1 VPAPLGASMSQ
12 GTSGLRAPNHSDA
25 PARRSGMT
33 DAITRMLLRGRKG
46 KDPRKNVVRGDS
58 ANDGMLGAAGGP

>member
-1 VPAPLGASMSQ
+1 MPAPLGASMPQ
-12 GTSGLRAPNHSDA
+12 GTSGVKSPAPSDT
-25 PARRSGMT
+25 PARNSSMREQLV
-33 DAITRMLLRGRKG
+33 RMLLRGRG

>member
-1 VPAPLGASMSQ
+1 MPAPLGASMPQ
-12 GTSGLRAPNHSDA
+12 GTSGLRSPNHSDT
-25 PARRSGMT
+25 PARNASMREQLV
-33 DAITRMLLRGRKG
+33 RMLLRGRG